1 MAGIGKN
8 VIENLTE
15 GMYENAYTVY
25 REYIQNSA
33 DSIDKAIK
41 EGVLI
46 EDEGIVDID
55 INPSKRRVSIHDNAY
70 GINESNF
77 YKILTDIADSTKDAS
92 SNKGFRGIGRLA
104 GLAYCE
110 KLIFR
115 SSAKGETSISILEW
129 NGNKLREIL
138 GDNTQHPSASELID
152 SIITYRKEDCD
163 KEEHFFEVIMENI
176 IKESDNL
183 LDEHEVIKYLQAVAP
198 VPYVNT
204 FIFKSKIHDFAKEN
218 GFKIDEYYISV
229 NGNQLL
235 KPFKTKL
242 YEGTEFE
249 KKPYDEIND
258 VEFHILTS
266 KAGNQLGWLWFGVT
280 KFEKQ
285 IPVINEMRGIRLR
298 KENIQIGDDTTLN
311 RYYKEP
317 RGSLYFIG
325 ELFATNDKLLPN
337 ARRDNFKLN
346 STFAEFEETL
356 KPYLFTDL
364 SNLYRQ
370 ANEFKK
376 ATQKVADYQNK
387 VKEFNEKNLNAGF
400 INNEEKEKAQKA
412 LEEQKNA
419 AEEAQKKIERKQ
431 HDAENDNN
439 SIYQRVF
446 KQIEDTYKPKTD
458 ISNEKSSN
466 ISNNESD
473 KKFLTQKLS
482 KYNKQEQKL
491 ISRIYNII
499 KLVLP
504 NDMAEMLVTKIQEE
518 LQK

>member
-235 KPFKTKL
+235 KPFKIKL
-242 YEGTEFE
+242 YEGTESE

-298 KENIQIGDDTTLN
+298 
-311 RYYKEP
+311 
-317 RGSLYFIG
+317 
-325 ELFATNDKLLPN
+325 
-337 ARRDNFKLN
+337 
-346 STFAEFEETL
+346 
-356 KPYLFTDL
+356 
-364 SNLYRQ
+364 
-370 ANEFKK
+370 
-376 ATQKVADYQNK
+376 
-387 VKEFNEKNLNAGF
+387 
-400 INNEEKEKAQKA
+400 KEKAQKA

>member
-1 MAGIGKN
+1 
-8 VIENLTE
+8 
-15 GMYENAYTVY
+15 MYEET
-25 REYIQNSA
+25 
-33 DSIDKAIK
+33 
-41 EGVLI
+41 
-46 EDEGIVDID
+46 
-55 INPSKRRVSIHDNAY
+55 
-70 GINESNF
+70 ES
-77 YKILTDIADSTKDAS
+77 
-92 SNKGFRGIGRLA
+92 
-104 GLAYCE
+104 
-110 KLIFR
+110 
-115 SSAKGETSISILEW
+115 
-129 NGNKLREIL
+129 
-138 GDNTQHPSASELID
+138 
-152 SIITYRKEDCD
+152 
-163 KEEHFFEVIMENI
+163 
-176 IKESDNL
+176 
-183 LDEHEVIKYLQAVAP
+183 
-198 VPYVNT
+198 
-204 FIFKSKIHDFAKEN
+204 
-218 GFKIDEYYISV
+218 
-229 NGNQLL
+229 
-235 KPFKTKL
+235 
-242 YEGTEFE
+242 E

-298 KENIQIGDDTTLN
+298 
-311 RYYKEP
+311 
-317 RGSLYFIG
+317 
-325 ELFATNDKLLPN
+325 
-337 ARRDNFKLN
+337 
-346 STFAEFEETL
+346 
-356 KPYLFTDL
+356 
-364 SNLYRQ
+364 
-370 ANEFKK
+370 
-376 ATQKVADYQNK
+376 
-387 VKEFNEKNLNAGF
+387 
-400 INNEEKEKAQKA
+400 KEKAQKA

>member
-1 MAGIGKN
+1 
-8 VIENLTE
+8 
-15 GMYENAYTVY
+15 
-25 REYIQNSA
+25 
-33 DSIDKAIK
+33 
-41 EGVLI
+41 
-46 EDEGIVDID
+46 
-55 INPSKRRVSIHDNAY
+55 
-70 GINESNF
+70 
-77 YKILTDIADSTKDAS
+77 
-92 SNKGFRGIGRLA
+92 
-104 GLAYCE
+104 
-110 KLIFR
+110 
-115 SSAKGETSISILEW
+115 
-129 NGNKLREIL
+129 
-138 GDNTQHPSASELID
+138 
-152 SIITYRKEDCD
+152 
-163 KEEHFFEVIMENI
+163 
-176 IKESDNL
+176 
-183 LDEHEVIKYLQAVAP
+183 
-198 VPYVNT
+198 
-204 FIFKSKIHDFAKEN
+204 
-218 GFKIDEYYISV
+218 
-229 NGNQLL
+229 
-235 KPFKTKL
+235 
-242 YEGTEFE
+242 
-249 KKPYDEIND
+249 
-258 VEFHILTS
+258 
-266 KAGNQLGWLWFGVT
+266 
-280 KFEKQ
+280 
-285 IPVINEMRGIRLR
+285 MRGIRLR

>member
-41 EGVLI
+41 EGILE

-55 INPSKRRVSIHDNAY
+55 INVTKRRVSIHDNAY
-70 GINESNF
+70 GIKKSDF

-115 SSAKGETSISILEW
+115 SSAKGEDVTSILEW
-129 NGNKLREIL
+129 DGNKLREIL

-152 SIITYRKEDCD
+152 SIISHRIEKNDLED
-163 KEEHFFEVIMENI
+163 HFFEVIMDNI

-183 LDEHEVIKYLQAVAP
+183 LDEHEVIKYLNAVAP
-198 VPYVNT
+198 VPYVNS
-204 FIFKSKIHDFAKEN
+204 FIFKSKIHDFAREN
-218 GFKIDEYYISV
+218 GFKIDEYNILV
-229 NGNQLL
+229 NGNQLF

-242 YEGTEFE
+242 YEGTETE

-258 VEFHILTS
+258 VEFHILKS
-266 KAGNQLGWLWFGVT
+266 KTEKLLGWLWFGVT

-311 RYYKEP
+311 RYYKET
-317 RGSLYFIG
+317 RSSLYFIG
-325 ELFATNDKLLPN
+325 ELFATNEQLLPN

-346 STFAEFEETL
+346 PTFSEFEETL
-356 KPYLFTDL
+356 KPYLFNDL

-370 ANEFKK
+370 ANDYKK
-376 ATQKVADYQNK
+376 ATQKIADYEIKKKEYNDK
-387 VKEFNEKNLNAGF
+387 VSHAGF
-400 INNEEKEKAQKA
+400 INNEEKEKARKA
-412 LEEQKNA
+412 LDEQKQA
-419 AEEAQKKIERKQ
+419 VEDAQRKIEKKQ
-431 HDAENDNN
+431 QDADKDNN
-439 SIYQRVF
+439 SVFKRVF
-446 KQIEDTYKPKTD
+446 KQIDDTYKQKTD
-458 ISNEKSSN
+458 ETIISNK
-466 ISNNESD
+466 ESENTDTD